1 MLIDTNNI
9 QEQEQMERLK
19 QELIYQKREKGKYD
33 ARDIALVRVTDHL
46 PVNGKVP
53 SIAEVPFV
61 YKMNDLAHEAIYE
74 VLKEHGLSYEETKT
88 MAREISPLSTQYRS
102 SIHFCLNGVVS
113 SHMQGNFEGNPFV
126 IIEPFTEH
134 ENDNNILSV
143 RGEDTYFQN
152 SLQLSSKAVILVD
165 ERYADKVLDANLE
178 DNYEI
183 VFYRGDQKTAVDTV
197 LLNMGI
203 VPEIIGKDYIIESK
217 TSNFIREFIREK
229 DYPCD
234 KHCFSES
241 YREDDEKTLVLWQK
255 YNEQFYTHLYT
266 EVYGDIDD
274 KKEEIQ
280 YMSSARYFD
289 EIALDKMVGIIK
301 SIGIDR
307 YSQIVADYN
316 NSIMETIS
324 KGNYPTNNEILA
336 GAPLETSNKN
346 KGTNV

>member
-1 MLIDTNNI
+1 MFIDTNNI
-9 QEQEQMERLK
+9 QEQKQMEILK
-19 QELIYQKREKGKYD
+19 EDLIYKKREKGKYD

-46 PVNGKVP
+46 PVNGKVS

-74 VLKEHGLSYEETKT
+74 VLKEQGLSYEETIT

-126 IIEPFTEH
+126 IIEPFMEH

-143 RGEDTYFQN
+143 RGEDTYFKDG
-152 SLQLSSKAVILVD
+152 LQLSNKAVILVD
-165 ERYADKVLDANLE
+165 EKYAEKVIDTNIQN
-178 DNYEI
+178 DYEI

-203 VPEIIGKDYIIESK
+203 VPEIIGKDYIIDSK
-217 TSNFIREFIREK
+217 TSDYISGFIRKKE
-229 DYPCD
+229 YPCD

-241 YREDDEKTLVLWQK
+241 YRQDDEKTLVLWQK
-255 YNEQFYTHLYT
+255 YNEQFYTYLYT
-266 EVYGDIDD
+266 EVYGNIEN

-280 YMSSARYFD
+280 YMASARYFD
-289 EIALDKMVGIIK
+289 EVALDKMIGIIK

-336 GAPLETSNKN
+336 GASLEISNKD
-346 KGTNV
+346 KGMNE

>member
-1 MLIDTNNI
+1 
-9 QEQEQMERLK
+9 
-19 QELIYQKREKGKYD
+19 LIYKKREKGKYD

-46 PVNGKVP
+46 PVNGKVL

-74 VLKEHGLSYEETKT
+74 VLKEQGLSYEETRT

-143 RGEDTYFQN
+143 RGEDTYFQD
-152 SLQLSSKAVILVD
+152 SLQLSNKAVILVD
-165 ERYADKVLDANLE
+165 EKYAEKVIDTNIQN
-178 DNYEI
+178 DYEI

-203 VPEIIGKDYIIESK
+203 VPEIIGKDYIIDSK
-217 TSNFIREFIREK
+217 TSDYIRGFIREK
-229 DYPCD
+229 EYPCD
-234 KHCFSES
+234 KHCFSKS

-266 EVYGDIDD
+266 EVYGNIEN

-280 YMSSARYFD
+280 YMASARYFD

-307 YSQIVADYN
+307 YSKIVADYN
-316 NSIMETIS
+316 NSIMESIS
-324 KGNYPTNNEILA
+324 KDNYPTNNEILA
-336 GAPLETSNKN
+336 GASLEISNKD
-346 KGTNV
+346 KGMNV